1 VLKTFVIANTH
12 QTPPEETAGTSRR
25 PGEQLVIGSGCRDVI
40 ATDLVDDPL
49 LTDNNIE
56 NFKKAYDFAL
66 VGPGCFSCW

>member
-1 VLKTFVIANTH
+1 VTGF
-12 QTPPEETAGTSRR
+12 
-25 PGEQLVIGSGCRDVI
+25 GCQDVI
-40 ATDLVDDPL
+40 TIDLVDNPL